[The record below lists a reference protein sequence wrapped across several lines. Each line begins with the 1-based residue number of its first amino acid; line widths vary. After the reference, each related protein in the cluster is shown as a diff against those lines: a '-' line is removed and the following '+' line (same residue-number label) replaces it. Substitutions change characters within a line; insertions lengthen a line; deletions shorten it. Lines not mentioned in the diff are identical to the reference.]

1 MVLIG
6 GCAAPVSDPR
16 HPRVRRANTEASK
29 AGPATL
35 SGTRPVIDREAIEVR
50 ARDAHSRR
58 RPALTADEQPMYHV
72 HDGAHAI
79 ALTIDDGPDPVYTP
93 QVLRLLHKY
102 RITASFSMIGIHVD
116 AYPGLARRVAD
127 AGHMIVNHTQTHP
140 DLALM
145 APAAVRDEMSYASEA
160 IERVTGRRPGMF
172 RAPYGAWS
180 PTVMLRCQ
188 EMGMIPLDWSVDPR
202 DWAEPGVAAIVD
214 NIMDFTRTG
223 SIILEHDGGGN
234 RSQTVAAL
242 RIVIPRL
249 LHAGYHF
256 TLP

>member
-6 GCAAPVSDPR
+6 GCASPVADPR
-16 HPRVRRANTEASK
+16 HTKVPRDTTQASK

-50 ARDAHSRR
+50 ARDAHKRG
-58 RPALTADEQPMYHV
+58 RPALTADEQPMYYV
-72 HDGAHAI
+72 HDGPHAI

-93 QVLRLLHKY
+93 QILRLLHKY
-102 RITASFSMIGIHVD
+102 QITASFSMIGIHVN

-160 IERVTGRRPGMF
+160 IHRATGRHPGMF

-180 PTVMLRCQ
+180 PAVMQRCQ
-188 EMGMIPLDWSVDPR
+188 DMGMVPLDWSVDPR
-202 DWAEPGVAAIVD
+202 DWSEPGVAAIVD

-242 RIVIPRL
+242 RIVLPRL